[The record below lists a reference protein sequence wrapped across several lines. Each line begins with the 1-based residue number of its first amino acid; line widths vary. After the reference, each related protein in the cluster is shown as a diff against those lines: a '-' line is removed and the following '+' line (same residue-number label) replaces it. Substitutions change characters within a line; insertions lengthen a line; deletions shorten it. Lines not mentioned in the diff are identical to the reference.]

1 MLAKLLLT
9 KPIRFHTRKAFKG
22 LKNKLNKDIKFTKKQ
37 KLIKIRDTILKH
49 YKISLGNLTDHQ
61 KTLDKWWKD
70 RHLPG
75 ETTVMGRKFLKGWKK
90 KGEVYIKKTMIEY
103 KENMKILDNKII
115 NSLFILRPF

>member
-9 KPIRFHTRKAFKG
+9 EPIRFHTRKAFKG

-70 RHLPG
+70 RHLPR
-75 ETTVMGRKFLKGWKK
+75 ETTVMGRKLLKGWKK
-90 KGEVYIKKTMIEY
+90 EGEVQIKKRTIEY
-103 KENMKILDNKII
+103 KENIKILDNKIKELKD
-115 NSLFILRPF
+115 SRLC

>member
-9 KPIRFHTRKAFKG
+9 KPIRFHTKKAFKG
-22 LKNKLNKDIKFTKKQ
+22 LNNKLNKDIKFTKKQ

-49 YKISLGNLTDHQ
+49 YKLSLFNQKNHQ

-75 ETTVMGRKFLKGWKK
+75 ETTVMGRKLLKGWKK
-90 KGEVYIKKTMIEY
+90 KGEVHIKKLMIEY
-103 KENMKILDNKII
+103 KENMKILDNKIKELKD
-115 NSLFILRPF
+115 SRLC

>member
-9 KPIRFHTRKAFKG
+9 KPIRFHTKKAFKG
-22 LKNKLNKDIKFTKKQ
+22 LNNKLNKDIKFTKKQ

-70 RHLPG
+70 RHLPR
-75 ETTVMGRKFLKGWKK
+75 ETTVMGRKLLKGWKK
-90 KGEVYIKKTMIEY
+90 EGEVQIKKRTIEY
-103 KENMKILDNKII
+103 KENIKILDNKIKELKD
-115 NSLFILRPF
+115 SRLC